1 MTRRSDVRLAL
12 LGDPVDH
19 SRSPAI
25 HEAALRHL
33 GIDGE
38 YRAIRSDIDGL
49 TGAIERIRRGD
60 LTGVNV
66 TMPLKRAALDSIDIA
81 SPEAIR
87 ARAVNTIL
95 LRDGAVRGENTDL
108 GGVLDV
114 WHTRGLPTEAPVLV
128 LGAGGAAGAV
138 LVALEG
144 REVHLSSRRLDA
156 SVALAV
162 GTGVAAVT
170 VPWGQPVADAVV
182 VNATPLGMRGERLAE
197 GVLAAAC
204 GLFDLAYGD
213 SPTPAVAWAS
223 GRMPVAD
230 GIDHL
235 VAQAARAFTLWSGR
249 VAPLDVMESA
259 ARV

>member
-25 HEAALRHL
+25 HGAALRHL

-38 YRAIRSDIDGL
+38 YQAIRTDTAGL
-49 TGAIERIRRGD
+49 IEAIERIRRGD
-60 LTGVNV
+60 LTGANV
-66 TMPLKRAALDSIDIA
+66 TMPLKRAALDAVDTA
-81 SPEAIR
+81 SLEAVR
-87 ARAVNTIL
+87 AGAVNTIL
-95 LRDGAVRGENTDL
+95 LHDGAVRGENTDL
-108 GGVLDV
+108 GGVVDV
-114 WHTRGLPTEAPVLV
+114 WRRHGLPTEAPVLL

-156 SVALAV
+156 AVALAV

-170 VPWGQPVADAVV
+170 VPWGKPVAGAVV
-182 VNATPLGMRGERLAE
+182 VNATPLGMRGEQLPE
-197 GVLAAAC
+197 GILPAAC
-204 GLFDLAYGD
+204 GLFDLTYGE
-213 SPTPAVAWAS
+213 SPTPAVEWAS
-223 GRMPVAD
+223 GRMPFAD

-235 VAQAARAFTLWSGR
+235 VAQAARSFTLWTGQ
-249 VAPLDVMESA
+249 VAPLDAMETA